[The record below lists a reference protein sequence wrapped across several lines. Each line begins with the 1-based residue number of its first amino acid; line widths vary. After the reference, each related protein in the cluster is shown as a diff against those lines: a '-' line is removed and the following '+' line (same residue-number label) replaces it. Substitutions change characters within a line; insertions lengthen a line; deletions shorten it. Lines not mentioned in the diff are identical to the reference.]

1 MKKRLFVILL
11 SLAGTIC
18 FSGSVV
24 MAQHRHIDRGERR
37 EETSD
42 RIAVTCGQMLV
53 SVNEIFLSSEMT
65 DTKELHEQNC
75 APIGG
80 TSGATRVTS
89 VMTIAI

>member
-1 MKKRLFVILL
+1 VENAEICVRIAAIFVLI
-11 SLAGTIC
+11 
-18 FSGSVV
+18 
-24 MAQHRHIDRGERR
+24 Q
-37 EETSD
+37 ETSD
-42 RIAVTCGQMLV
+42 RIDVTCGQMLV